1 MQRSGTEAGRSGRFF
16 FPFLASARPASAPLG
31 RLRRAHPVVDVIR
44 TVVRMTPD
52 AAGAA
57 GRDATAPSDAA
68 LMQALVA
75 RDLSALAAL
84 YDRYGRVAYALAYR
98 ILGEPEAAEDVVHD
112 AFISAWRG
120 AATYRH
126 DRGNARG
133 WILSIAHHR
142 AVDVLRRKTAFRPA
156 PLEAA
161 EHRASEDDT
170 AAEGIRNV
178 EHASVRAAL
187 EALPPAQRRTIELAY
202 FGGYTHVELA
212 ELMGVP
218 LGTVKGRMRI
228 GLQKLRR
235 ALEIQHSTEVTP

>member
-1 MQRSGTEAGRSGRFF
+1 MTDQI
-16 FPFLASARPASAPLG
+16 ASSA
-31 RLRRAHPVVDVIR
+31 A
-44 TVVRMTPD
+44 
-52 AAGAA
+52 
-57 GRDATAPSDAA
+57 RDAQAPTDDA
-68 LMQALVA
+68 LMTALA
-75 RDLSALAAL
+75 QRDLNALAVL

-120 AATYRH
+120 AATFRTE
-126 DRGNARG
+126 RGNVRG
-133 WILSIAHHR
+133 WLLSIAHHR

-187 EALPPAQRRTIELAY
+187 EALPAAQRRTIELAY

-235 ALEIQHSTEVTP
+235 ALELQHETEVTR

>member
-1 MQRSGTEAGRSGRFF
+1 
-16 FPFLASARPASAPLG
+16 
-31 RLRRAHPVVDVIR
+31 
-44 TVVRMTPD
+44 MTD
-52 AAGAA
+52 AAAA
-57 GRDATAPSDAA
+57 TPSDDA
-68 LMQALVA
+68 LMRALA
-75 RDLSALAAL
+75 QRDLNALAAL

-120 AATYRH
+120 ATTYKSE
-126 DRGNARG
+126 RGNVRG
-133 WILSIAHHR
+133 WLLSIAHHR
-142 AVDVLRRKTAFRPA
+142 AVDVLRRKTTFRPA

-161 EHRASEDDT
+161 AHHPADDDT

-235 ALEIQHSTEVTP
+235 ALELQHASEEAAR